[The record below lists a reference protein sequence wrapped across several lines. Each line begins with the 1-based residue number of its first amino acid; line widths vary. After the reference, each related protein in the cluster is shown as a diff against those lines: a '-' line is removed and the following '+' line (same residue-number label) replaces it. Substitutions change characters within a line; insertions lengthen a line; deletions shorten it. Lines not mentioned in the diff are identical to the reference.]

1 MSQTT
6 DAAVGALAALSGC
19 IPGGINVLEACV
31 GVLCAALTMACLHA
45 QNETPASCSPILV
58 P

>member
-31 GVLCAALTMACLHA
+31 LFAALTMARLHA
-45 QNETPASCSPILV
+45 QNETPASCSPILAR
-58 P
+58 